1 MKPFA
6 YTHTLAFGFS
16 VVLCGCA
23 ATNVADR
30 EIAAG
35 KKLTSSQLAEL
46 AAIQRGE
53 VIEVSGPYYGH
64 QVKVERGSQRGK
76 PLPKRVEGA
85 NSTNFNFTGD
95 IHKFAANVEDQ
106 TGIPVSIAARF
117 TDLDGNVISMPITTS
132 LAMNAKGALSK
143 SLDIVGSRTD
153 TDWSFDGSTI
163 VFTRMINRSYALS
176 IPTGKVS
183 FSTASSG
190 LSGSGSSPISI
201 TRSGEL
207 DAWSSLT
214 TRLANVVTPP
224 SQAML
229 DQQSATLTVFGPPS
243 VHAKVKATIDEMNAL
258 YAQKIGIEVAAF
270 FVETSKV
277 DDFAASISALS
288 GTNSFTGLAQA
299 ISGNGVATIADSG
312 GNSFNFRA
320 ISRDASVFDF
330 VQGSSTSQSGVWAP
344 IKIETTTNYVASAV
358 TTTQD
363 GVSSTS
369 LQTASVGEGLSIHAL
384 PRILD
389 GNKIQLHLTVV
400 ERTLTDLDEFTT
412 SNSSVQL
419 PKIDAREIQSDVIL
433 DSGET
438 LLLAGYEQDRYTK
451 GSSGPGSPL
460 AWIVGGSKDAEAR
473 NIRMILMV
481 RPSILAISGRS

>member
-1 MKPFA
+1 MNRLA
-6 YTHTLAFGFS
+6 YIFPLGFS

-23 ATNVADR
+23 ATNVAER
-30 EIAAG
+30 EITAG
-35 KKLTSSQLAEL
+35 KKLTAAARAEM

-53 VIEVSGPYYGH
+53 VIEVNKPYYGH

-76 PLPKRVEGA
+76 PLPKSVEGA
-85 NSTNFNFTGD
+85 NSTSFNFTGD
-95 IHKFAANVEDQ
+95 IHKFAANVKDQ

-117 TDLDGNVISMPITTS
+117 TDLDGNVISMPISTLLS
-132 LAMNAKGALSK
+132 LNSKGALSK
-143 SLDIVGSRTD
+143 ALDIVGSRTD

-163 VFTRMINRSYALS
+163 VFTRMTNRSYALS

-183 FSTASSG
+183 FSKASSG

-299 ISGNGVATIADSG
+299 ISGNGVATIAGG

-344 IKIETTTNYVASAV
+344 IKIETTTNYVANAV

-400 ERTLTDLDEFTT
+400 QRTLTDLDEFTT
-412 SNSSVQL
+412 STSSVQL

-433 DSGET
+433 ASGET
-438 LLLAGYEQDRYTK
+438 LLLAGYEQDKYK
-451 GSSGPGSPL
+451 KSSSGPGSPL
-460 AWIVGGSKDAEAR
+460 AWIAGGSKDAEAK

-481 RPSILAISGRS
+481 RPSILATSGRP